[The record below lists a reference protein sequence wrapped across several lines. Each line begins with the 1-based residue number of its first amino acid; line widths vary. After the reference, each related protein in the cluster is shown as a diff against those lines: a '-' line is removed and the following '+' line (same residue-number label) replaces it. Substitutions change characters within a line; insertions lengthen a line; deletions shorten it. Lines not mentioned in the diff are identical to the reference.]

1 MPQIY
6 GLTSTDSSKMYGIME
21 NSTAK
26 NNGRPSAQGIL
37 DSDPPPLF
45 FFFFLLSILFSPC
58 VTLPSANRIGLPTV
72 FNPLSQPLCYSLS
85 SSHRN
90 PDSANSTSKKWAPK
104 DQANFRLL
112 EELERGEKGIGDGT
126 VSYGMDDADDIYM
139 QSWTGTI
146 IGPPNTVHEGRIYQ
160 LKLFCGKDYP
170 DNPPTVRFQTRI
182 NVTCVNRDTGV
193 VEPSLFPM
201 LANWQREYTMEDI
214 LTQLKKEMM
223 SPQNRKLAQP
233 PEGNEEGRV
242 DQKGLVNN
250 GGKFEPNKEDVL
262 QRHVAFFDR
271 NHDGIVYPWE
281 TFQGFR
287 AIGCGIMLSTVS
299 AFLINAALSRKTRQG
314 KFPSLL
320 FPVEVKN
327 IHKAKHGSDSGV
339 YDNEGRFVPSK
350 FEEIFEKHAH
360 TYPNALTSDE
370 LMGMLKANRD
380 PKDYAGW
387 LAAYTE
393 WKILYVLCKDKNGFL
408 FERMEKENSGGDKK
422 KE

>member
-1 MPQIY
+1 M
-6 GLTSTDSSKMYGIME
+6 GSSSLSE
-21 NSTAK
+21 NSK
-26 NNGRPSAQGIL
+26 Q
-37 DSDPPPLF
+37 
-45 FFFFLLSILFSPC
+45 
-58 VTLPSANRIGLPTV
+58 
-72 FNPLSQPLCYSLS
+72 Q
-85 SSHRN
+85 
-90 PDSANSTSKKWAPK
+90 
-104 DQANFRLL
+104 
-112 EELERGEKGIGDGT
+112 E
-126 VSYGMDDADDIYM
+126 
-139 QSWTGTI
+139 
-146 IGPPNTVHEGRIYQ
+146 
-160 LKLFCGKDYP
+160 
-170 DNPPTVRFQTRI
+170 
-182 NVTCVNRDTGV
+182 
-193 VEPSLFPM
+193 
-201 LANWQREYTMEDI
+201 
-214 LTQLKKEMM
+214 
-223 SPQNRKLAQP
+223 
-233 PEGNEEGRV
+233 
-242 DQKGLVNN
+242 NN
-250 GGKFEPNKEDVL
+250 GGTFVPNEEDVL

-393 WKILYVLCKDKNGFL
+393 WKILYVLCKDKNGLLQKDTVRAVYDGSL